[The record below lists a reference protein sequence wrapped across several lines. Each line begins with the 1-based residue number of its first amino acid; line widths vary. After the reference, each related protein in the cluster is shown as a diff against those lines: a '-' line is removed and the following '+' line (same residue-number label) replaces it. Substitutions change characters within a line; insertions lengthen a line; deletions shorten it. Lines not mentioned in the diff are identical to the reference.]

1 MPEYPIG
8 IDPSKID
15 TEAAAE
21 QAAMIDQSR
30 EDRKAADAHRATVQ
44 KEEQAAEAQA
54 VAVQQDPRNAEKW
67 GIGAVAKEISS
78 AVTGGITTAAGSVA
92 TFPERTI
99 DALSGEMGR
108 VGVKNYR
115 PDWNPFVDY
124 DNPIETKTWWGD
136 LLKNGIH
143 FGVLAAG
150 TTAAI
155 AASPLGATGAAA
167 AGATGAAAWGIRAL
181 SNGWIRAAA
190 VGAVSDLV
198 SEQSDKDNALGTLR
212 DRYGFID
219 TPISTNDDDHPIVY
233 KLKNIV
239 EGMGIGTIADGVF
252 RILGKGSSKVIG
264 KIKKRNQSI
273 ADQKLE
279 MGKEQLKSPDYGAY
293 KNQGDSW
300 QAAPTSKTTMDETL
314 QLNKRVNKEWGAE
327 DGSIGSVTTPAQLR
341 RWDLDD
347 KELNNIAKELLS
359 ADSYQ
364 ASIRRINQGLSTMQ
378 EEFGESLEMAHRT
391 LQGRN
396 PVDDTAA
403 EYWSDFFAEQDFSTE
418 ADMYNWVSKN
428 VVASDLV
435 VSSLL
440 REVRDLGIAG
450 REIADIADLGDIDGP
465 AAAIIDKIMVGL
477 TEAKRSRI
485 IASKKLRDLN
495 LGNDAKKKL
504 VKDTLSE
511 EVAAS
516 RESIKTILN
525 LAGRDKNDDLM
536 KALFEVF
543 STMKDINSLD
553 DFDAWARKMIKGG
566 DFNGK
571 VRTGAAIKEL
581 QGVFV
586 HSVLSGPKTSV
597 RAIMGTSTATF
608 LRPLSTAI
616 GATLRYPFTGDTAT
630 IKSGMASL
638 NAMMQAIPE
647 SFDLFKTKLN
657 SYWSGDISTIKTRFS
672 EMTKGDENWEILRRW
687 AESPQANWSDRMA
700 FQIGNLARQANNTNL
715 LTYST
720 KLMAATDD
728 AFTYVLGR
736 AKVRE
741 KSMRYA
747 LDMQGKGQLS
757 EITPELLRT
766 YDDKFYSSIFDAN
779 GNILDEAVKFAQKE
793 VTLTQDLQGF
803 SKGLNDVF
811 EAFPPAKPFFLFART
826 GVNGLALTAKHTPG
840 FNFLVKEFND
850 IAFADPNNLESLAK
864 YGINSLEELSNARAL
879 QTGRLA
885 IGSGIISMAA
895 WSYVSG
901 NLHGNGPTDR
911 RKRQMWIDAGWKP
924 RSIKL
929 GDVWVSYDSMEPFN
943 QILSVIGDIGDHSQ
957 LMGEEWTEKQL
968 LSTALVIG
976 QGVAS
981 KSYMAGLQQFVDLF
995 AGREGQTERIVAGLM
1010 NNTVPLSGLRNELGK
1025 LFTPYMRELGSGID
1039 QALRN
1044 RNLISE
1050 NLPGEDLPI
1059 KYDMLNG
1066 KPIKDWDFLTRAFN
1080 AISPVQFNLDQ
1091 GPGRQLLFNSGYDVR
1106 MSTYYSPDGHDLSDA
1121 PQVRS
1126 LFQQAIGK
1134 QNLERQ
1140 LDKLSEDPKVLASIQ
1155 LMEGHIRS
1163 GLRDED
1169 ASTYYHNQRIH
1180 DIFERARAKGWASI
1194 MSNPKVEEIIT
1205 ESKRKEIRKLT
1216 VEKQSRNALPVL
1228 SMYK

>member
-8 IDPSKID
+8 IDASKVD
-15 TEAAAE
+15 TGGLEADANQIQQTMDENKQRREAEALAAKDE
-21 QAAMIDQSR
+21 QAAD
-30 EDRKAADAHRATVQ
+30 
-44 KEEQAAEAQA
+44 AQA
-54 VAVQQDPRNAEKW
+54 FAEQQDPRNAKKW
-67 GIGAVAKEISS
+67 GVGAVAKELSS
-78 AVTGGITTAAGSVA
+78 AVTGGISSAAGSVA

-99 DALSGEMGR
+99 DALSGEMAE

-155 AASPLGATGAAA
+155 AASPIGAAA
-167 AGATGAAAWGIRAL
+167 AGATGATAWGIRAL
-181 SNGWIRAAA
+181 SNGWVRAAA
-190 VGAVSDLV
+190 VGAVSDLI

-252 RILGKGSSKVIG
+252 RILGKGSGKVIN
-264 KIKKRNQSI
+264 KIKARNKSVTDQTVEMGAKQLESPDFGGYKNKPI
-273 ADQKLE
+273 AD
-279 MGKEQLKSPDYGAY
+279 PW
-293 KNQGDSW
+293 QGS
-300 QAAPTSKTTMDETL
+300 PTSKTSMDETI

-347 KELNNIAKELLS
+347 KELNSIAKELLS
-359 ADSYQ
+359 ADSYK
-364 ASIRRINQGLSTMQ
+364 ASISRINQGLSTMQ

-396 PVDDTAA
+396 AVDDSAA
-403 EYWSDFFAEQDFSTE
+403 EYWADFFAEQDFSTE

-465 AAAIIDKIMVGL
+465 ASAIVDKIMVGL

-485 IASKKLRDLN
+485 IASKKLRDMN
-495 LGNDAKKKL
+495 LGNQAKQKL
-504 VKDTLSE
+504 VKETLAE
-511 EVAAS
+511 DVAKS
-516 RESIKTILN
+516 KESIKTILN
-525 LAGRDKNDDLM
+525 LAGREQDDDLM
-536 KALFEVF
+536 KSLFEVF
-543 STMKDINSLD
+543 STMKDVNSLD
-553 DFDAWARKMIKGG
+553 DFDHWARTMLKGG
-566 DFNGK
+566 DINGK
-571 VRTGAAIKEL
+571 IRTGAAIREL
-581 QGVFV
+581 QGVMV
-586 HSVLSGPKTSV
+586 HSVLSGPKTPI

-616 GATLRYPFTGDTAT
+616 GATLQYPFSGDSAT
-630 IKSGMASL
+630 IKAGMSSL

-657 SYWSGDISTIKTRFS
+657 SYWSGDVSTIKTRFS
-672 EMTKGDENWEILRRW
+672 EFSKGDENWEILRRW
-687 AESPQANWSDRMA
+687 SESDQADWSDRMA
-700 FQIGNLARQANNTNL
+700 FQLGNMARAMNNNSL

-728 AFTYVLGR
+728 AFTYILGR
-736 AKVRE
+736 AKARE

-747 LDMQGKGQLS
+747 LDLQGQGKLA
-757 EITPELLRT
+757 EITPDVLRT
-766 YDDKFYSSIFDAN
+766 YDDKFYGEIFDAN
-779 GNILDEAVKFAQKE
+779 GNIIDDAVNFAKRE
-793 VTLTQDLQGF
+793 VTLTQDLTGF
-803 SKGLNDVF
+803 AKGLNDVF
-811 EAFPPAKPFFLFART
+811 ESAPWAKPFFLFART
-826 GVNGLALTAKHTPG
+826 GVNGIALTAKHTPG

-850 IAFADPNNLESLAK
+850 IAFATVDNLDNVAK
-864 YGINSLEELSNARAL
+864 YGINSAEELANAKAL

-885 IGSGIISMAA
+885 IGSGIISMGS
-895 WSYVSG
+895 WSWMSG
-901 NLHGNGPTDR
+901 NLTGNGPTDR
-911 RKRQMWIDAGWKP
+911 QKRQMWIDSGWQP

-929 GDVWVSYDSMEPFN
+929 GDVWVKYDSMEPFN
-943 QILSVIGDIGDHSQ
+943 QILSTIADIGDHGE
-957 LMGEEWTEKQL
+957 LMGDEWTEKQL
-968 LSTALVIG
+968 LSTALVVG

-995 AGREGQTERIVAGLM
+995 AGRAGQTERIVAGLM
-1010 NNTVPLSGLRNELGK
+1010 NNTVPLAGLRNELGN
-1025 LFTPYMRELGSGID
+1025 LFTAHMRELGSGID
-1039 QALRN
+1039 QAIRN
-1044 RNLISE
+1044 RNKISE

-1066 KPIKDWDFLTRAFN
+1066 KPIKDHDFMTRAFN
-1080 AISPVQFNLDQ
+1080 AVSPVQFNLDQ
-1091 GPGRQLLFNSGYDVR
+1091 GPGRKLLFDSGYDMR
-1106 MSTYYSPDGHDLSDA
+1106 MSTYYSPDGHDLSDS
-1121 PQVRS
+1121 PKIRS
-1126 LFQQAIGK
+1126 MLQQAIGNT
-1134 QNLERQ
+1134 NLERK
-1140 LDKLSEDPKVLASIQ
+1140 LDKLSQDPRIQASLQ
-1155 LMEGHIRS
+1155 LMQGHIRS
-1163 GLRDED
+1163 GMRDED
-1169 ASTYYHNQRIH
+1169 ASTYFHNARIH
-1180 DIFERARAKGWASI
+1180 DLFEEARAKGWAAILDNSGVQELI
-1194 MSNPKVEEIIT
+1194 EA
-1205 ESKRKEIRKLT
+1205 SKQKEIQKYKI
-1216 VEKQSRNALPVL
+1216 EKQSRQVAPVL

>member
-8 IDPSKID
+8 IDTTKVD
-15 TEAAAE
+15 TEGL
-21 QAAMIDQSR
+21 
-30 EDRKAADAHRATVQ
+30 AADAAEVGQTIDENKKRREAEAIAA
-44 KEEQAAEAQA
+44 KEEQAADAQA
-54 VAVQQDPRNAEKW
+54 FAEQQDPRNAKKW
-67 GIGAVAKEISS
+67 GIGAVTKELSS
-78 AVTGGITTAAGSVA
+78 AVTGGISSAAGSVA
-92 TFPERTI
+92 TFPERTV
-99 DALSGEMGR
+99 DALSGEMAK

-150 TTAAI
+150 TVAAAPLIGKAAI
-155 AASPLGATGAAA
+155 VAGGARAASAV
-167 AGATGAAAWGIRAL
+167 AWGTRAL

-190 VGAVSDLV
+190 VGAVSDVV

-219 TPISTNDDDHPIVY
+219 TPISTNDDDHPVVY
-233 KLKNIV
+233 KLKNVV

-252 RILGKGSSKVIG
+252 RILGKGSSKVIN
-264 KIKKRNQSI
+264 KIKTRNKSVADQTVEMGATQLEFPGFGGYKNKPI
-273 ADQKLE
+273 AD
-279 MGKEQLKSPDYGAY
+279 PW
-293 KNQGDSW
+293 QG
-300 QAAPTSKTTMDETL
+300 APTSKTSMDETL

-327 DGSIGSVTTPAQLR
+327 DGSIGSITTPAQLR

-364 ASIRRINQGLSTMQ
+364 ASIRRINEGMSTMQ

-396 PVDDTAA
+396 AVDDTAA
-403 EYWSDFFAEQDFSTE
+403 EYWADFFAEQDFSTE

-435 VSSLL
+435 ISSLL

-450 REIADIADLGDIDGP
+450 RELADIADLGDIDGP
-465 AAAIIDKIMVGL
+465 AGAIVDKIIVGL

-485 IASKKLRDLN
+485 IASKKLRDMN
-495 LGNDAKKKL
+495 LGNQAKQKL
-504 VKDTLSE
+504 VKETLAQD
-511 EVAAS
+511 VAKS
-516 RESIKTILN
+516 KESIKTILN
-525 LAGRDKNDDLM
+525 LAGRSDNDDLM
-536 KALFEVF
+536 KSLFEVF
-543 STMKDINSLD
+543 STMKDVNSLD
-553 DFDAWARKMIKGG
+553 DFDAWARATLKGG
-566 DFNGK
+566 DVNGK

-586 HSVLSGPKTSV
+586 HSVLSGPKTPM

-616 GATLRYPFTGDTAT
+616 GATMRYPFSGDSAT
-630 IKSGMASL
+630 IKASMASL

-672 EMTKGDENWEILRRW
+672 ELSRGDERWEILRRW
-687 AESPQANWSDRMA
+687 AESPQANASDRVA
-700 FQIGNLARQANNTNL
+700 FQIGNMARQMNNSNL

-728 AFTYVLGR
+728 AFTYILGR
-736 AKVRE
+736 AKARE

-747 LDMQGKGQLS
+747 LDLQGKGSLA
-757 EITPELLRT
+757 EITPDVLRT
-766 YDDKFYSSIFDAN
+766 FDDKFYGEIFDAN
-779 GNILDEAVKFAQKE
+779 GNIIDDAVNFAKRE
-793 VTLTQDLQGF
+793 VTLTQDLTGF

-811 EAFPPAKPFFLFART
+811 EAAPWAKPFFLFART

-850 IAFADPNNLESLAK
+850 IAFATIDNLDDVAK
-864 YGINSLEELSNARAL
+864 YGINTAEELANAKAL

-885 IGSGIISMAA
+885 IGSGIISMGA
-895 WSYVSG
+895 WSYMSG
-901 NLHGNGPTDR
+901 NITGNGPTDR
-911 RKRQMWIDAGWKP
+911 QKRQMWIDAGWQP

-929 GDVWVSYDSMEPFN
+929 GDVWVKYDSMEPFN
-943 QILSVIGDIGDHSQ
+943 QILSTIADVGDHSQ
-957 LMGEEWTEKQL
+957 LMGDEWTEKQL

-981 KSYMAGLQQFVDLF
+981 KSYLAGLQQFVDLF
-995 AGREGQTERIVAGLM
+995 AGRTGQTERIVAGLM
-1010 NNTVPLSGLRNELGK
+1010 NNTVPLAGLRNEIGN
-1025 LFTPYMRELGSGID
+1025 LFTPHMRELGSGID
-1039 QALRN
+1039 QAIRN
-1044 RNLISE
+1044 RNKISE
-1050 NLPGEDLPI
+1050 EDLPI

-1066 KPIKDWDFLTRAFN
+1066 KPIKDHDFMTRAFN
-1080 AISPVQFNLDQ
+1080 MFSPIQFNLDQ
-1091 GPGRQLLFNSGYDVR
+1091 GPGRQMLFDSGYDMR
-1106 MSTYYSPDGHDLSDA
+1106 MSTYYSPNGDDLSDD
-1121 PQVRS
+1121 PRIRS
-1126 LFQQAIGK
+1126 MFQKAIGDT
-1134 QNLERQ
+1134 NLERK
-1140 LDKLSEDPKVLASIQ
+1140 LDKLSQDPKVQASIK
-1155 LMEGHIRS
+1155 LMQGHIRS
-1163 GLRDED
+1163 GMRDQD

-1180 DIFERARAKGWASI
+1180 NLLERARELGWAKI
-1194 MSNPKVEEIIT
+1194 LQENAVQELIET
-1205 ESKRKEIRKLT
+1205 NRQKEIQKYKI
-1216 VEKQSRNALPVL
+1216 EKQSRNVVPVL

>member
-15 TEAAAE
+15 TDTAAA
-21 QAAMIDQSR
+21 QADFVDQSR
-30 EDRKAADAHRATVQ
+30 EDRKKGDEAAAIVA
-44 KEEQAAEAQA
+44 KEEQDAEAQA
-54 VAVQQDPRNAEKW
+54 LAEQQDPRNAKKW
-67 GIGAVAKEISS
+67 GIGAVAKELQS
-78 AVTGGITTAAGSVA
+78 AVTGGVSSAAGSVV

-99 DALSGEMGR
+99 DALSGEMAE

-136 LLKNGIH
+136 LIKNGIH

-155 AASPLGATGAAA
+155 AASPLGAA
-167 AGATGAAAWGIRAL
+167 AGATTGAAAWGVRAL
-181 SNGWIRAAA
+181 SNGWVRAAA

-219 TPISTNDDDHPIVY
+219 TPISTNDDDHPVVY

-252 RILGKGSSKVIG
+252 RIIGKGKTKVID
-264 KIKKRNQSI
+264 KIKARNKSVS
-273 ADQKLE
+273 DQKLE
-279 MGKEQLKSPDYGAY
+279 MGKEQLKSPEYGAY
-293 KNQGDSW
+293 KNPSESW
-300 QAAPTSKTTMDETL
+300 QAAPTSKTTMDETI

-341 RWDLDD
+341 RWDLDG
-347 KELNNIAKELLS
+347 KELDEVAKELLS
-359 ADSYQ
+359 SDTYQ
-364 ASIRRINQGLSTMQ
+364 ASVRRINQGLSTMD
-378 EEFGESLEMAHRT
+378 EEWGESLEMAYNT
-391 LQGRN
+391 LQGRSAI
-396 PVDDTAA
+396 DDTAA
-403 EYWSDFFAEQDFSTE
+403 EYWADYFAKQDFASE

-428 VVASDLV
+428 VVAADLV
-435 VSSLL
+435 IGSLI

-465 AAAIIDKIMVGL
+465 AAAIIDKILVGL
-477 TEAKRSRI
+477 TEVKRSRLL
-485 IASKKLRDLN
+485 ASKKLRDLN
-495 LGNDAKKKL
+495 LGNKGRQQF
-504 VKDTLSE
+504 VKETLAE
-511 EVAAS
+511 EMAAS
-516 RESIKTILN
+516 KESIKTILQ
-525 LAGRDKNDDLM
+525 LSTKKGDDDLT

-543 STMKDINSLD
+543 STMKDVNSLD
-553 DFDAWARKMIKGG
+553 DFDAWARSMLKGG
-566 DFNGK
+566 EINGK
-571 VRTGAAIKEL
+571 IRTGAAIKEL
-581 QGVFV
+581 QGVMV
-586 HSVLSGPKTSV
+586 HSVLSGPKTPM

-616 GATLRYPFTGDTAT
+616 GATMRYPFTGDSAT
-630 IKSGMASL
+630 IKASMSSL

-657 SYWSGDISTIKTRFS
+657 SYWSGDISTIKTRYA
-672 EMTKGDENWEILRRW
+672 EIGRGDEKWELLRNF
-687 AESPQANWSDRMA
+687 AESDRATVGDQVAFKIANT
-700 FQIGNLARQANNTNL
+700 ARAANDSNF

-728 AFTYVLGR
+728 AFTYLLGR
-736 AKVRE
+736 AKARE

-747 LDMQGKGQLS
+747 LDLQGKGTIS
-757 EITPELLRT
+757 DITPDLLRT
-766 YDDKFYSSIFDAN
+766 YDDKFYGEIFDAN
-779 GNILDEAVKFAQKE
+779 GNILDEAVQFAKRE
-793 VTLTQDLQGF
+793 VTLTQDLTGF

-811 EAFPPAKPFFLFART
+811 EAAPWAKPFFLFART

-850 IAFADPNNLESLAK
+850 IAFAKPDNLKAVAK
-864 YGINSLEELSNARAL
+864 YGINTAEELINAQAL

-885 IGSGIISMAA
+885 IGTGVISMAG
-895 WSYVSG
+895 WSYMSG
-901 NLHGNGPTDR
+901 NITGNGPTDR
-911 RKRQMWIDAGWKP
+911 QKRQMWIDSGWQP

-929 GDVWVSYDSMEPFN
+929 GDVWVKYDSMEPFN
-943 QILSVIGDIGDHSQ
+943 QILSTIADVGDHGQ
-957 LMGEEWTEKQL
+957 LLGDEWTEKQL
-968 LSTALVIG
+968 LSTALVVG

-995 AGREGQTERIVAGLM
+995 AGRAGQTERIVGGLM
-1010 NNTVPLSGLRNELGK
+1010 NNTVPLAGLRNELGN

-1039 QALRN
+1039 QAIRN
-1044 RNLISE
+1044 RNKISE

-1066 KPIKDWDFLTRAFN
+1066 NPIKDHDFMTRAFN
-1080 AISPVQFNLDQ
+1080 MFSPVQFNLDQ
-1091 GPGRQLLFNSGYDVR
+1091 GPGRQLLFNSGYDMR
-1106 MSTYYSPDGHDLSDA
+1106 MSTYYSPDGHDLSDS
-1121 PQVRS
+1121 PKIRS
-1126 LFQQAIGK
+1126 MFQQAIGK
-1134 QNLERQ
+1134 QNLERK
-1140 LDKLSEDPKVLASIQ
+1140 LDKLSARPDVQHSLQ
-1155 LMEGHIRS
+1155 VMQGHIRS
-1163 GLRDED
+1163 GMRDQD
-1169 ASTYYHNQRIH
+1169 ATTYKHNQLIH
-1180 DIFERARAKGWASI
+1180 NAFEDARAKAWAAI
-1194 MSNPKVEEIIT
+1194 HLQPEVQELIEA
-1205 ESKRKEIRKLT
+1205 EKRAKIKEYKI
-1216 VEKQSRNALPVL
+1216 EKQSRNVAPVL

>member
-15 TEAAAE
+15 TDTAAA
-21 QAAMIDQSR
+21 QADFVDQSR
-30 EDRKAADAHRATVQ
+30 EDRKKGDEAAAIVA
-44 KEEQAAEAQA
+44 KEEQDAEAQA
-54 VAVQQDPRNAEKW
+54 LAEQQDPRNAKKW
-67 GIGAVAKEISS
+67 GIGAVAKELQS
-78 AVTGGITTAAGSVA
+78 AVTGGVSSAAGSVV

-99 DALSGEMGR
+99 DALSGEMAE

-136 LLKNGIH
+136 LIKNGIH

-155 AASPLGATGAAA
+155 AASPLGAA
-167 AGATGAAAWGIRAL
+167 AGATTGAAAWGVRAL
-181 SNGWIRAAA
+181 SNGWVRAAA

-219 TPISTNDDDHPIVY
+219 TPISTNDDDHPVVY

-252 RILGKGSSKVIG
+252 RIIGKGKTKVID
-264 KIKKRNQSI
+264 KIKARNKSVS
-273 ADQKLE
+273 DQKLE
-279 MGKEQLKSPDYGAY
+279 MGKEQLKSPEYGAY
-293 KNQGDSW
+293 KNPSESW
-300 QAAPTSKTTMDETL
+300 QAAPTSKTTMDETI

-341 RWDLDD
+341 RWDLDG
-347 KELNNIAKELLS
+347 KELDEVAKELLS
-359 ADSYQ
+359 SDTYQ
-364 ASIRRINQGLSTMQ
+364 ASVRRINQGLSTMD
-378 EEFGESLEMAHRT
+378 EEWGESLEMAYNT
-391 LQGRN
+391 LQGRSAI
-396 PVDDTAA
+396 DDTAA
-403 EYWSDFFAEQDFSTE
+403 EYWADYFAKQDFASE

-428 VVASDLV
+428 VVAADLV
-435 VSSLL
+435 IGSLI

-465 AAAIIDKIMVGL
+465 AAAIIDKILVGL
-477 TEAKRSRI
+477 TEVKRSRLL
-485 IASKKLRDLN
+485 ASKKLRDLN
-495 LGNDAKKKL
+495 LGNKGRQQF
-504 VKDTLSE
+504 VKETLAE
-511 EVAAS
+511 EMAAS
-516 RESIKTILN
+516 KESIKTILQ
-525 LAGRDKNDDLM
+525 LSTKKGDDDLT

-543 STMKDINSLD
+543 STMKDVNSLE
-553 DFDAWARKMIKGG
+553 DFDAWARATLKGG
-566 DFNGK
+566 EINGK
-571 VRTGAAIKEL
+571 IKTGAAIKEL
-581 QGVFV
+581 QGVMV
-586 HSVLSGPKTSV
+586 HSVLSGPKTPM

-616 GATLRYPFTGDTAT
+616 GATMRYPFTGDSAT
-630 IKSGMASL
+630 IKASMSSL

-657 SYWSGDISTIKTRFS
+657 SYWSGDISTIKTRYA
-672 EMTKGDENWEILRRW
+672 EIGRGDEKWELLRNF
-687 AESPQANWSDRMA
+687 AESDRATVGDQVAFKIANT
-700 FQIGNLARQANNTNL
+700 ARAANDSNF

-728 AFTYVLGR
+728 AFTYLLGR
-736 AKVRE
+736 AKARE

-747 LDMQGKGQLS
+747 LDLQGKGTIS
-757 EITPELLRT
+757 DITPDLLRT
-766 YDDKFYSSIFDAN
+766 YDDKFYGEIFDAN
-779 GNILDEAVKFAQKE
+779 GNILDEAVQFAKRE
-793 VTLTQDLQGF
+793 VTLTQDLTGF

-811 EAFPPAKPFFLFART
+811 EAAPWAKPFFLFART

-850 IAFADPNNLESLAK
+850 IAFAKPDNLKAVAK
-864 YGINSLEELSNARAL
+864 YGINTAEELINAQAL

-885 IGSGIISMAA
+885 IGTGVISMAG
-895 WSYVSG
+895 WSYMSG
-901 NLHGNGPTDR
+901 NITGNGPTDR
-911 RKRQMWIDAGWKP
+911 QKRQMWIDSGWQP

-929 GDVWVSYDSMEPFN
+929 GDVWVKYDSMEPFN
-943 QILSVIGDIGDHSQ
+943 QILSTIADVGDHGQ
-957 LMGEEWTEKQL
+957 LLGDEWTEKQL
-968 LSTALVIG
+968 LSTALVVG

-995 AGREGQTERIVAGLM
+995 AGRAGQTERIVGGLM
-1010 NNTVPLSGLRNELGK
+1010 NNTVPLAGLRNELGN

-1039 QALRN
+1039 QAIRN
-1044 RNLISE
+1044 RNKISE

-1066 KPIKDWDFLTRAFN
+1066 NPIKDHDFMTRAFN
-1080 AISPVQFNLDQ
+1080 MFSPVQFNLDQ
-1091 GPGRQLLFNSGYDVR
+1091 GPGRQLLFNSGYDMR
-1106 MSTYYSPDGHDLSDA
+1106 MSTYYSPDGHDLSDS
-1121 PQVRS
+1121 PKIRS
-1126 LFQQAIGK
+1126 MFQQAIGK
-1134 QNLERQ
+1134 QNLERK
-1140 LDKLSEDPKVLASIQ
+1140 LDKLSARPDVQHSLGVMQ
-1155 LMEGHIRS
+1155 GHIRS
-1163 GLRDED
+1163 GMRDQD
-1169 ASTYYHNQRIH
+1169 ATTYKHNQLIH
-1180 DIFERARAKGWASI
+1180 NAFEDARAKAWAAI
-1194 MSNPKVEEIIT
+1194 HLQPEVQELIEA
-1205 ESKRKEIRKLT
+1205 EKRAKIKEYKI
-1216 VEKQSRNALPVL
+1216 EKQSRNVAPVL